1 MASYKKHLVLNATA
15 FCGSTDQRFQTI
27 LGGFVDRL
35 IVHFHLS
42 ARVDGST
49 KAISIL
55 RRNSRKKA
63 KQHSARRVAGMGSKG
78 GGCAGRARRSLTFEE
93 STKIMKRIL
102 RRIKM
107 VSAAGEKRKTETLF
121 VAGSSWRVLRGRIR
135 ESIVALTINVLRLGH
150 NVQSYVT
157 LYLNFF
163 SFFMQ

>member
-42 ARVDGST
+42 AQVDGST

-63 KQHSARRVAGMGSKG
+63 RQHSARRVAGMASEER
-78 GGCAGRARRSLTFEE
+78 GCAGKARRSLTFEE

-121 VAGSSWRVLRGRIR
+121 VTGSSWKILLRRIR
-135 ESIVALTINVLRLGH
+135 ESVVGLTINVLRLAH
-150 NVQSYVT
+150 SVY
-157 LYLNFF
+157 NFIYTILQCDVL
-163 SFFMQ
+163 S